1 MRQLAVTYKLCW
13 YTSSQWLVA
22 YEWVIDW
29 KVCAFHRKAESLLL
43 GELTGFNR
51 SNEYQNWGEISE
63 DQYITHLSSQ
73 VINLYPV
80 AVLAEIVE
88 VSFES
93 LNFGLQD
100 SNSVEWIKKARI
112 IWLRIDLE
120 QCSTFLENTEDYLRN
135 LAGKG

>member
-1 MRQLAVTYKLCW
+1 M
-13 YTSSQWLVA
+13 SEWLI
-22 YEWVIDW
+22 EE
-29 KVCAFHRKAESLLL
+29 VCAFHRKAASLLF

-73 VINLYPV
+73 VINLYPG

-112 IWLRIDLE
+112 IWLTIDLE
-120 QCSTFLENTEDYLRN
+120 QCSTFLENMEHYLRN
-135 LAGKG
+135 LASKG